1 MNMAPTLFFLNTII
15 SGTIVAYYM
24 VRRTRHK
31 SAISITLDNDVLDFF
46 AGSGRSGKINQI
58 LRAYLR
64 NKLGDD
70 DDSRFEDKTNRQ
82 IFAPSISIIQN
93 QFGSDSHEA
102 KIILALF
109 GVIDE

>member
-1 MNMAPTLFFLNTII
+1 MAPTPFFLNTII
-15 SGTIVAYYM
+15 SRTLVAYYM

-64 NKLGDD
+64 NKLGDN

-82 IFAPSISIIQN
+82 LFAPAIAVVQN
-93 QFGSDSHEA
+93 QFGSGTYE
-102 KIILALF
+102 KILLAIFEEVEL
-109 GVIDE
+109 

>member
-1 MNMAPTLFFLNTII
+1 
-15 SGTIVAYYM
+15 M

-46 AGSGRSGKINQI
+46 SGQGRSGKINRI
-58 LRAYLR
+58 LKAYLR
-64 NKLGDD
+64 SKLSDD
-70 DDSRFEDKTNRQ
+70 TDQKFEDKTNRQ
-82 IFAPSISIIQN
+82 IFAPSIAVVQN
-93 QFGSDSHEA
+93 QFGADSHEA